1 MEILIAPTR
10 GRLNE
15 LINVKSLALSLSN
28 PLPDISG
35 ETSWHPESFPGPACF
50 TPKLFLNTYC
60 ACRASQSTKK
70 LEQVNRR
77 GGEGEALLVGGKLI
91 RKRLE
96 EEVSLEGQVLFLQVE
111 LRGRYLRGKDWH
123 EPQAR

>member
-1 MEILIAPTR
+1 MAPRVLSRTSMF
-10 GRLNE
+10 
-15 LINVKSLALSLSN
+15 SL
-28 PLPDISG
+28 
-35 ETSWHPESFPGPACF
+35 H
-50 TPKLFLNTYC
+50 KLFLNTYC

-77 GGEGEALLVGGKLI
+77 GGGRRSSSGWGKLI
-91 RKRLE
+91 RKDSE

-111 LRGRYLRGKDWH
+111 LRGRYLGGKDWH